1 MADVKGK
8 ANYKRL
14 EKTKMGMR
22 LLFQGG
28 VFLFLLNGLLISA
41 TPVPKDLRPS
51 RENHN
56 SYSTI
61 VSFLRD
67 ISTEMSE
74 EPDDLKMLRIHL
86 VLKNFRTGL
95 SPNMERQLANFIYRE
110 SLEYNYDPELI
121 LALIMTE
128 SSFYNWSKSSAG
140 AIGLM
145 QILPATGRA
154 MAKAK
159 NIPWNGKKTLFNP
172 NLNIKL
178 GTHYLA
184 LLHDRFGDLET
195 ALTAYNYG
203 PSRVAEMQKR
213 CDRLPQAY
221 ASRIMNAYK
230 RFLELNHTELDP
242 VMSS

>member
-1 MADVKGK
+1 MAEVKRRSIYNRLKK
-8 ANYKRL
+8 A
-14 EKTKMGMR
+14 KMGMR
-22 LLFQGG
+22 LLIEGG

-41 TPVPKDLRPS
+41 TPVPKDLPPS

-74 EPDDLKMLRIHL
+74 EPDDMKMLKIHMI
-86 VLKNFRTGL
+86 LKNFKTGL

-128 SSFYNWSKSSAG
+128 SSFYNWSKSSVG

-145 QILPATGRA
+145 QIQPATGRA
-154 MAKAK
+154 LARAK
-159 NIPWNGKKTLFNP
+159 NIPWQGKKTLFNP
-172 NLNIKL
+172 DLNIKL
-178 GTHYLA
+178 GTHYLSI
-184 LLHDRFGDLET
+184 LHDRFGDLET

-221 ASRIMNAYK
+221 AARIMNAYK

-242 VMSS
+242 IMTS

>member
-1 MADVKGK
+1 MAEVKRRSIYNRLKK
-8 ANYKRL
+8 A
-14 EKTKMGMR
+14 KMGMR
-22 LLFQGG
+22 LLIEGA

-41 TPVPKDLRPS
+41 TPVPKDLPPS

-74 EPDDLKMLRIHL
+74 EPDDMKMLKIHMI
-86 VLKNFRTGL
+86 LKNFKTGL

-128 SSFYNWSKSSAG
+128 SSFYNWSKSSVG

-145 QILPATGRA
+145 QIRPATGRA
-154 MAKAK
+154 LARAK
-159 NIPWNGKKTLFNP
+159 NIPWQGKKTLFNP
-172 NLNIKL
+172 DLNIKL
-178 GTHYLA
+178 GTHYLSI
-184 LLHDRFGDLET
+184 LHDRFGDLET

-242 VMSS
+242 IMTS